1 MGESSTLTTVAC
13 CAATAAAILL
23 LQGTGVTFSMKS
35 NDGNNRNNSN
45 IGKHRRKRSKE
56 TFEAAARNLLS
67 KKALNKSHSH
77 LLQNSSET
85 ENGNDSEVT
94 VEVND
99 YHEQLLRLE
108 ERAEARAEEVKETKK
123 KMEVLLYMQEAV
135 VNVNV
140 SCAFVFICDL

>member
-45 IGKHRRKRSKE
+45 IGKHHRKRSKE